1 MDCSSLAVVTTVED
15 ISVRQRESFS
25 IEDKSIAKNN
35 PSFAVQEVFV
45 KDLNIDYSSVLGSG
59 TFGTVYKGNWAG
71 SEVAIK
77 AISINKRSQKAMLRI
92 VDKEIEISS
101 KLRYPNIIQ
110 FLTVAR
116 RETTIHLV
124 HEYINGCN
132 MEDVIFCEEKK
143 LEMTFTQHDKLF
155 IMRQAVQAV
164 AYMHA
169 LVPIVLHNDLKP
181 GNVMIEK
188 GCLSTMLCDMGI
200 SRIQS
205 DGAATTTAIGTT
217 CGSPGYIAPEC
228 LLCQARSSTA
238 TDMWS

>member
-1 MDCSSLAVVTTVED
+1 
-15 ISVRQRESFS
+15 
-25 IEDKSIAKNN
+25 
-35 PSFAVQEVFV
+35 
-45 KDLNIDYSSVLGSG
+45 
-59 TFGTVYKGNWAG
+59 
-71 SEVAIK
+71 
-77 AISINKRSQKAMLRI
+77 
-92 VDKEIEISS
+92 
-101 KLRYPNIIQ
+101 
-110 FLTVAR
+110 
-116 RETTIHLV
+116 
-124 HEYINGCN
+124 

-169 LVPIVLHNDLKP
+169 LVPIVLHNNLKP
-181 GNVMIEK
+181 GNVMIKK

-228 LLCQARSSTA
+228 LLCQQGLPRPQICGHRV
-238 TDMWS
+238 